1 MTLDLSLKTKE
12 SIDLKKFIIHTTI
25 AVNLVIISAM
35 LVTGFADMLD
45 PRSWPVMTT
54 AGYAF
59 PLFALANLGMIVI
72 WMFISKKHILVPFL
86 GFVICYVPVTQ
97 YCPVHASG
105 EVPLGALKIMTYNT
119 WGFGSQRETGNDE
132 EAKKKARRDILQ
144 FIADEDCHVVCI
156 QEGIYHKAMEADID
170 SIIKPK
176 MPYLDT
182 CKIEGGTMLMVLSK
196 YPIKKHEALKYESKG
211 NLSAAFYLDVNGK
224 ELIILNNHL
233 ETNKFSMEEK
243 QQFGDMVKGDMG
255 RSGIK
260 TESKFVLKKL
270 GAAAAVRAPQ
280 AEAVAS
286 YVRMHKGRSMIV
298 CGDFNDIPISY
309 ARRTIAKDLEDCYV
323 STALGPGFTYHRNG
337 MYVRIDNVMCTDDLD
352 SYSFHVDKKC
362 TISDHY
368 PVVGWVKWHGR

>member
-144 FIADEDCHVVCI
+144 YIADEDCHVVCI

-352 SYSFHVDKKC
+352 SYSFHVEKKC

>member
-144 FIADEDCHVVCI
+144 YIADEDCHVVCI
-156 QEGIYHKAMEADID
+156 QEGIYHKAMEDDID

-352 SYSFHVDKKC
+352 SYSFHVEKKC

>member
-132 EAKKKARRDILQ
+132 EAKKKARSDILQ
-144 FIADEDCHVVCI
+144 YIDDEDCHVVFI

-243 QQFGDMVKGDMG
+243 QQFGDMVKGDRG

>member
-1 MTLDLSLKTKE
+1 M
-12 SIDLKKFIIHTTI
+12 KKLIINTTI
-25 AVNLVIISAM
+25 AVNLVIILAM

-86 GFVICYVPVTQ
+86 GFVICYVPVMQ

-119 WGFGSQRETGNDE
+119 WGFGSQREAGNDE
-132 EAKKKARRDILQ
+132 EAKKEARRNILQ
-144 FIADEDCHVVCI
+144 YIADEDCHVVCI
-156 QEGIYHKAMEADID
+156 QEGVYHEAMEADID

-176 MPYLDT
+176 MPYIDT

-224 ELIILNNHL
+224 ELIVLNNHL
-233 ETNKFSMEEK
+233 ETNKFSKEEK
-243 QQFGDMVKGDMG
+243 QQFGEMVKGDMG

-260 TESKFVLKKL
+260 TESKFVLRKL

-298 CGDFNDIPISY
+298 CGDFNDIPLSY
-309 ARRTIAKDLEDCYV
+309 ARRT
-323 STALGPGFTYHRNG
+323 P
-337 MYVRIDNVMCTDDLD
+337 
-352 SYSFHVDKKC
+352 
-362 TISDHY
+362 
-368 PVVGWVKWHGR
+368 

>member
-119 WGFGSQRETGNDE
+119 WGFGSQRGTGNDE

-144 FIADEDCHVVCI
+144 YIADEDCHVVCI

-196 YPIKKHEALKYESKG
+196 YPIKKHEALKYESTG

>member
-1 MTLDLSLKTKE
+1 MTIS
-12 SIDLKKFIIHTTI
+12 
-25 AVNLVIISAM
+25 ANLVIILAM
-35 LVTGFADMLD
+35 LVTGFADLLD
-45 PRSWPVMTT
+45 PRSWPIMTT
-54 AGYAF
+54 GGYAF

-72 WMFISKKHILVPFL
+72 WMFISKKHIIIPFL
-86 GFVICYVPVTQ
+86 GFVMCYVPVMQ
-97 YCPVHASG
+97 FCPVHASG

-119 WGFGSQRETGNDE
+119 WGFGSQHDHSNDE
-132 EAKKKARRDILQ
+132 FRRKKHAGKCFSISLMRIVMSYVFRRLLPLPGQ
-144 FIADEDCHVVCI
+144 
-156 QEGIYHKAMEADID
+156 EADID
-170 SIIKPK
+170 SILKPK
-176 MPYLDT
+176 LPYLDT
-182 CKIEGGTMLMVLSK
+182 CKIEGGTTLMVLSK

-243 QQFGDMVKGDMG
+243 EQFGDMVKGDMG

-260 TESKFVLKKL
+260 TESKFVLRKL

-309 ARRTIAKDLEDCYV
+309 ARRTIAKELEDCYV
-323 STALGPGFTYHRNG
+323 STAMGPGFTYHRNG

-362 TISDHY
+362 SFSDHY

>member
-144 FIADEDCHVVCI
+144 YIADEDCHVVCI

-196 YPIKKHEALKYESKG
+196 YPIKKHDALKYESKG

-243 QQFGDMVKGDMG
+243 QQFSDMVKGDMG

>member
-1 MTLDLSLKTKE
+1 M
-12 SIDLKKFIIHTTI
+12 KKLIINTTI
-25 AVNLVIISAM
+25 AVNLVIILAM
-35 LVTGFADMLD
+35 LVTGFADLLD
-45 PRSWPVMTT
+45 PRSWPVLATG
-54 AGYAF
+54 GYAF
-59 PLFALANLGMIVI
+59 PIFVLANFGMIIV
-72 WMFISKKHILVPFL
+72 WMFISKKHILIPFIGL
-86 GFVICYVPVTQ
+86 VVAYVPVMQ
-97 YCPVHASG
+97 FCPVHASG
-105 EVPLGALKIMTYNT
+105 EVPLGALKVMTYNT
-119 WGFGSQRETGNDE
+119 WNFGNSHDHSKETSVEDT
-132 EAKKKARRDILQ
+132 RRKMLQ
-144 FIADEDCHVVCI
+144 YIADEDCHIVCL
-156 QEGIYHKAMEADID
+156 QEASLNGPIHADID
-170 SIIKPK
+170 SILSPK
-176 MPYLDT
+176 LPYLDT

-233 ETNKFSMEEK
+233 ETNKFSTEEK
-243 QQFGDMVKGDMG
+243 QQFGEMVKGDMG

-309 ARRTIAKDLEDCYV
+309 ARRTIAKELEDCYV
-323 STALGPGFTYHRNG
+323 STAMGPGFTYHRNG

>member
-1 MTLDLSLKTKE
+1 M
-12 SIDLKKFIIHTTI
+12 KKFILNMTI
-25 AVNLVIISAM
+25 SANLVIILAM
-35 LVTGFADMLD
+35 LVTGFADLLD
-45 PRSWPVMTT
+45 PRSWPIMTT
-54 AGYAF
+54 GGYAF

-72 WMFISKKHILVPFL
+72 WMFISKKHIIIPFL
-86 GFVICYVPVTQ
+86 GFVVCYVPVMQ
-97 YCPVHASG
+97 FCPVHASG

-119 WGFGSQRETGNDE
+119 WGFGSQHDHSKQFSAEDTRREM
-132 EAKKKARRDILQ
+132 LQ
-144 FIADEDCHVVCI
+144 YIADEDCHVVCL
-156 QEGIYHKAMEADID
+156 QESSYHYPVKDDID
-170 SIIKPK
+170 SILKPK
-176 MPYLDT
+176 LPYLDT
-182 CKIEGGTMLMVLSK
+182 CKIEGGTTLMVLSK
-196 YPIKKHEALKYESKG
+196 YPIKKHETLKYESKG

-233 ETNKFSMEEK
+233 ETNKFSKEEK
-243 QQFGDMVKGDMG
+243 EQFGDMVKGDMG

-323 STALGPGFTYHRNG
+323 STAMGSGFTYHRNG
-337 MYVRIDNVMCTDDLD
+337 MYVRIDNVMCTGDLEPF
-352 SYSFHVDKKC
+352 SFHVDKKC
-362 TISDHY
+362 RLSDHY

>member
-1 MTLDLSLKTKE
+1 M
-12 SIDLKKFIIHTTI
+12 KKLIINTTI
-25 AVNLVIISAM
+25 AVNLVIILAM
-35 LVTGFADMLD
+35 LVTGFADMLN

-59 PLFALANLGMIVI
+59 PLFAIANLGMIVI
-72 WMFISKKHILVPFL
+72 WMFISKKHILIPFL
-86 GFVICYVPVTQ
+86 GFVVCYVPVMQ

-119 WGFGSQRETGNDE
+119 WGFGSQRESGNDE
-132 EAKKKARRDILQ
+132 EAKKEARRNILQ
-144 FIADEDCHVVCI
+144 YIADEDCHVVCI

-233 ETNKFSMEEK
+233 ETNKFSVEEK
-243 QQFGDMVKGDMG
+243 QQFGEMVKGDMG

-309 ARRTIAKDLEDCYV
+309 ARRTIAKELEDCYV
-323 STALGPGFTYHRNG
+323 STAMGPGFTYHRNG

>member
-72 WMFISKKHILVPFL
+72 WMFISKKHILVSFL

-144 FIADEDCHVVCI
+144 YIADEDCHVVCI

>member
-144 FIADEDCHVVCI
+144 YIADEDCHVVCI

-196 YPIKKHEALKYESKG
+196 YPIKKHEALKYESTG